1 MASFQFIHCADLHI
15 DSPLRGLEADV
26 DAPAERIRSAT
37 RHAFTALVD
46 RAIEL
51 KVAFVLAA
59 GDLYDG
65 EWQDWR
71 TGQFLVS
78 QVGRLSRADIPFI
91 AIRGNHDAE
100 SIITRRLSLPEPAR
114 LLRSTRPETVTLARL
129 DVSIH
134 GQSFRTRSV
143 TDNIAL
149 AYPPHVPGH
158 FNIALLHTSVDG
170 REGHDNYAP
179 CSVAQLRDHGYDYWA
194 LGHVHEREVL
204 CRDPWILFPGN
215 TQGRHARETG
225 IKGATLV
232 TVQDGRI
239 IHEPEHLVLDT
250 VRWVQ
255 VPVDLAGAADEDAAL
270 ALVRASVAAAVDS
283 AGGRL
288 LAARILLKGVCQAH
302 GVLNRDPGATR
313 DKIRID
319 ALALAGADAIWTEH
333 VSIRTE
339 SPLAEKATN
348 SLLLSALDGIDRDT
362 LGATIAEYC
371 RDMLNRAPGL
381 RDALGVD
388 HVAVTAAGGDI
399 KADLLDRARALLL
412 SRLNEG

>member
-15 DSPLRGLEADV
+15 DSPLRGLEADA
-26 DAPAERIRSAT
+26 DAPAERIRGAT
-37 RHAFTALVD
+37 RHAFVALVD

-51 KVAFVLAA
+51 NVAFVLAA

-78 QVGRLSRADIPFI
+78 QVGRLSRGQIPFI

-100 SIITRRLSLPEPAR
+100 SIITRRLTLPEPAR
-114 LLRSTRPETVTLARL
+114 LLRANRPETVTLSRL

-158 FNIALLHTSVDG
+158 FNIGLLHTSVDG
-170 REGHDNYAP
+170 RAGHDDYAP
-179 CSVAQLRDHGYDYWA
+179 CTVGQLRDHGYDYWA
-194 LGHVHEREVL
+194 LGHVHEREIL
-204 CRDPWILFPGN
+204 CRNPWVVFPGN
-215 TQGRHARETG
+215 TQGRHIREPG
-225 IKGATLV
+225 VKGVTLV

-239 IHEPEHLVLDT
+239 SREPEHLVLDT
-250 VRWVQ
+250 VRWAQ
-255 VPVDLAGAADEDAAL
+255 IPVDLTGAVDEDTAL
-270 ALVRASVAAAVDS
+270 ALVRASVAAAIGS
-283 AGGRL
+283 ADGRL
-288 LAARILLKGVCQAH
+288 LAARILLRGACQAH
-302 GVLNRDPGATR
+302 GVLSRDPGATR

-333 VSIRTE
+333 VSIRTDPPDTE
-339 SPLAEKATN
+339 LATN
-348 SLLLSALDGIDRDT
+348 SLLLSALEGIDQDT
-362 LGATIAEYC
+362 LGATVAEYC

-381 RDALGVD
+381 RDALGAD
-388 HVAVTAAGGDI
+388 HTAVAAAAGDI
-399 KADLLDRARALLL
+399 KADLLARARALLL
-412 SRLNEG
+412 SRLGEA